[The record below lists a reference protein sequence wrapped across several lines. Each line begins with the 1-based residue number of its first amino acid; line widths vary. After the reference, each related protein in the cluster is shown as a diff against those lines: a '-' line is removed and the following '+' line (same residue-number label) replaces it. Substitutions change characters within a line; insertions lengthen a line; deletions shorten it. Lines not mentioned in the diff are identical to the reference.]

1 MDKPGKGGYWT
12 LDHEYIQ
19 RQDFLKRNAS
29 QNEHAAEKK
38 RQIEAS
44 EVCWN
49 PEAVDEQEGTIQSL
63 LEQMMATESPSM
75 QSEITCSFESPRR
88 KRRATELEASKLLE
102 MLTSNEDWEE
112 TAKSAVQEL
121 YSASL
126 QHQAS
131 LGEIFESESDDGTIE
146 EEPSGKKKSSRNN
159 RKRSRRPKLYS
170 NMASTIK
177 MPTPLFPKP
186 SPSPN
191 SAARSL
197 QYHQYQPAT
206 PTPSGVSS
214 AK

>member
-19 RQDFLKRNAS
+19 RQDFMKRNAT
-29 QNEHAAEKK
+29 QNELCAEKK
-38 RQIEAS
+38 RQVEAS

-49 PEAVDEQEGTIQSL
+49 PEVVDEQEGTIQCL
-63 LEQMMATESPSM
+63 LEQMMATESPSL

-88 KRRATELEASKLLE
+88 KRRAAELEATKLLE
-102 MLTSNEDWEE
+102 MLMPNEDWEE
-112 TAKSAVQEL
+112 SAKSVVQEL

-126 QHQAS
+126 QHQAAIN
-131 LGEIFESESDDGTIE
+131 EVEESDSDDGTADADRYE
-146 EEPSGKKKSSRNN
+146 KKKSSKSA
-159 RKRSRRPKLYS
+159 RKRVRRPKLYS
-170 NMASTIK
+170 SMASTIK